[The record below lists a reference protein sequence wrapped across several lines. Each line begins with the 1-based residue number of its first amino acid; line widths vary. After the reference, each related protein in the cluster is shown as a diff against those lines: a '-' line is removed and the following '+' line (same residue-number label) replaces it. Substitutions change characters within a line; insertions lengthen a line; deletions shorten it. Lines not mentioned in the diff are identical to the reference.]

1 MPAYT
6 TPERIA
12 AHLGTTF
19 SAEQAARAADVADAV
34 TAWID
39 RRTGRSWQGGGAIAD
54 ELHLIVTDRVYLNAA
69 PVSEVSSVAVHPGT
83 SSAAWRTLGAE
94 DALLFDPIRG
104 VVLLPIGYGGQ
115 YAQVSYTSTSDG
127 PPADIAGAADVL
139 AADMLTT
146 TLNPESAGAESVSV
160 GQNDISVK
168 YAGASGEQSAGVQ
181 AAIAAVD
188 MHRLPVIA

>member
-1 MPAYT
+1 MAAYT

-12 AHLGTTF
+12 AYLGTTF
-19 SAEQAARAADVADAV
+19 SVEQAAQAAVVADGV

-39 RRTGRSWQGGGAIAD
+39 QRTGRSWQGGGAIAD
-54 ELHLIVTDRVYLNAA
+54 ELHLIVTDRIYLNAA
-69 PVSEVSSVAVHPGT
+69 PVSAVSSVAVHPGT
-83 SSAAWRTLGAE
+83 THAAWATLAAD

-104 VVLLPIGYGGQ
+104 VVLLPVGYGGY

-127 PPADIAGAADVL
+127 PPADIETAADVL
-139 AADMLTT
+139 AADLLTT

-160 GQNDISVK
+160 GQNDISVR
-168 YAGASGEQSAGVQ
+168 YAGAGGQQSASVQ